1 MATGSPCRIED
12 YKNYISQTAPV
23 KGSKRRSLRL
33 PLQTRLGDVSKGLP
47 RQTHPLI
54 NNTTFHFQAPSPP
67 LSNLPEPNTVWN
79 LVSIRS
85 NIRLCRRGSRQH
97 LHVSRRLSCPPPLQ
111 QCGRQHGSGAGTK
124 RRGGGDSVART
135 YRTEMPFKL
144 SPHRHFDRNHTLCSK
159 IRTKRR

>member
-12 YKNYISQTAPV
+12 KNYISQTAPV

-54 NNTTFHFQAPSPP
+54 NNTTFHFQAPSPR

-85 NIRLCRRGSRQH
+85 NKPLCRRGPRQH

-111 QCGRQHGSGAGTK
+111 QCGRQHGSGAGT
-124 RRGGGDSVART
+124 RRLGGA

-144 SPHRHFDRNHTLCSK
+144 SPHRHFDRNHTLRSK